1 MIGMMKNNLLG
12 FVEEKRLSIER
23 EFDKIEKKIESL
35 KKEISDSIE
44 DTDRKT
50 KTFLNKADR

>member
-1 MIGMMKNNLLG
+1 MMKNNLLG
-12 FVEEKRLSIER
+12 FIEEKRLSIER

-50 KTFLNKADR
+50 KTFLKKADR

>member
-1 MIGMMKNNLLG
+1 MVGMMKNNLLG
-12 FVEEKRLSIER
+12 FIEEKRLSIER
-23 EFDKIEKKIESL
+23 EFNKIEKKIESL

-50 KTFLNKADR
+50 KTFLKKADR